1 MPTWLAGQ
9 QAAKAQC
16 SLQGR
21 AWYTKGPR
29 AKNACGCPGL
39 RPLDI
44 SSLGVCASQPES
56 LQGLWAN
63 LEHDIQLSLGEVAM
77 LSRRSAL
84 LL

>member
-9 QAAKAQC
+9 QAAEAHC
-16 SLQGR
+16 SLQGW
-21 AWYTKGPR
+21 AWCTKGPR

-44 SSLGVCASQPES
+44 FSLGVWASQPES
-56 LQGLWAN
+56 LQGLWAIV
-63 LEHDIQLSLGEVAM
+63 EHDIQLSLGEVAM
-77 LSRRSAL
+77 ISRRSVL